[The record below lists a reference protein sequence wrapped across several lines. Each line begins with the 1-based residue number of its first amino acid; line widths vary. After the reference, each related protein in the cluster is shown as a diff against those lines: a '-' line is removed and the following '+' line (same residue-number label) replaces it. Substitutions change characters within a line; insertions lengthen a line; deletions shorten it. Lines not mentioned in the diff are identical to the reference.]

1 MEKQKNY
8 LTFWQK
14 VAYGSGDFGSN
25 FFYMLLTSF
34 AMLYLGN
41 YVGLDVG
48 IVGTLMAV
56 SKLLDG
62 ITDVFFGRLIDKTNT
77 KMGKARPWMFFSAFP
92 LALCLIF
99 CFAIPASLPE
109 VGKYAFFFVFYTAAN
124 ALFYTANNISYAA
137 MTAYITRNDSER
149 VSLGTY
155 RYIFAVVASV
165 LVMSVTAVLVERM
178 GGDLA
183 AWRNVAILFAVVLLV
198 FNSLASLSCKEL
210 PPVEEETP
218 AGQPAADQ
226 SRKKENFFTAL
237 RIILTNKYY
246 LLLLA
251 IYLLLY
257 CNTGL
262 ASNVGTFYFTYV
274 IGDLSLMGLTSLSSF
289 VMIVGLIA
297 NPILVKRFGMYRVNL
312 VSYLVNALLCLLL
325 IPFAYAGNLVV
336 LVAVSFIRSIAMAP
350 LMGSINALVA
360 EVGQNAYL
368 KTHTHVEGMM
378 FSCSSIGLKVGSGI
392 GAAMAG
398 WLLSFSGYVN
408 GAVIQP
414 GSALSM
420 IKFCYAGL
428 PFIMVVLMVVCLW
441 RMKVVEENRKLS
453 ATV

>member
-1 MEKQKNY
+1 MEKQKTY

-77 KMGKARPWMFFSAFP
+77 RMGKARPWMFFSAFP
-92 LALCLIF
+92 LALSLIF

-165 LVMSVTAVLVERM
+165 LVMSITAVLVEQM

-183 AWRNVAILFAVVLLV
+183 AWRNVAILFAVVLLI

-210 PPVEEETP
+210 PPVEEE
-218 AGQPAADQ
+218 PAAPQ
-226 SRKKENFFTAL
+226 ATETQPEKKENFFTAL
-237 RIILTNKYY
+237 KIILTNKYY

-251 IYLLLY
+251 IYLLVI
-257 CNTGL
+257 N
-262 ASNVGTFYFTYV
+262 FTAFA
-274 IGDLSLMGLTSLSSF
+274 LMGLDKRRARQGRWRISEKALF
-289 VMIVGLIA
+289 LFPLLGGALGGL
-297 NPILVKRFGMYRVNL
+297 LGMRFFHHKTRHWYFRFGL
-312 VSYLVNALLCLLL
+312 PLLL
-325 IPFAYAGNLVV
+325 LAQAGL
-336 LVAVSFIRSIAMAP
+336 
-350 LMGSINALVA
+350 G
-360 EVGQNAYL
+360 
-368 KTHTHVEGMM
+368 
-378 FSCSSIGLKVGSGI
+378 
-392 GAAMAG
+392 G
-398 WLLSFSGYVN
+398 WL
-408 GAVIQP
+408 
-414 GSALSM
+414 
-420 IKFCYAGL
+420 
-428 PFIMVVLMVVCLW
+428 VLGVL
-441 RMKVVEENRKLS
+441 
-453 ATV
+453 